1 MKDDPLSVSQRRG
14 LRWLLEKYL
23 DVASGFDA
31 VWAIGPFPKQ
41 RPGRAVLLCANH
53 VGWWDGFLLWK
64 AQRAFFHGKN
74 IYTIMLQREL
84 EKRQWFTKLGAIG
97 IDPASTTSLRQALKT
112 VRELRSVSD
121 CLLTYFPQGALYPST
136 KRPLGFMRGVELFA
150 EAMAPADVLPVGIHV
165 EPMHARLPT
174 AFLVFGELIPADGQD
189 NLAAIYEERVED
201 TLDKFLALLQQHG
214 EKIFEAI
221 PANERQRLR

>member
-64 AQRAFFHGKN
+64 AQRAFFHNRN

-84 EKRQWFTKLGAIG
+84 AKRQWFTKLGAIG
-97 IDPASTTSLRQALKT
+97 IDPANASSLRAALKT
-112 VRELRSVSD
+112 VRELRAVSD
-121 CLLTYFPQGALYPST
+121 CLLTYFPQGALFPSS
-136 KRPLGFMRGVELFA
+136 KRPLGFMRGVEFFA

-174 AFLVFGELIPADGQD
+174 AFLVFGDLIPADGEE

-201 TLDKFLALLQQHG
+201 TLDRFLTLLHREG